1 MQAIDYPRSRYTKVK
16 TYDEYVGWTCVTPKK
31 NSVYQCVSAR
41 KNNIVGLSS
50 AILHESET
58 IRRLRPS
65 AIRASM
71 SLCNCCSR
79 CRSSVAKGGNWPQ
92 GTSLQGS
99 WDVSA
104 PRFFSSECPFWCI
117 TPCLK
122 KDKVVVSSLIQLL
135 NCSCRL
141 GISYNPVGVINLWKF
156 GPSVNERHRKSISQ
170 HSQHEKR
177 TIPISCLCRRPFL
190 VSVSGQNTRC
200 LD

>member
-1 MQAIDYPRSRYTKVK
+1 MKLDVFLTVYCRIYCDSDRGQGAKFAGDNRVFASLFNSSWRSLALFVASKILKNCAQAIDYPRSRYTKVK
-16 TYDEYVGWTCVTPKK
+16 TYDEYVGWTYVTPKK
-31 NSVYQCVSAR
+31 NSVYQCVFPQ
-41 KNNIVGLSS
+41 KNNIAGLSS

-104 PRFFSSECPFWCI
+104 PIFFSSECPFWCI
-117 TPCLK
+117 TPCLDK
-122 KDKVVVSSLIQLL
+122 KTK
-135 NCSCRL
+135 
-141 GISYNPVGVINLWKF
+141 
-156 GPSVNERHRKSISQ
+156 
-170 HSQHEKR
+170 
-177 TIPISCLCRRPFL
+177 
-190 VSVSGQNTRC
+190 
-200 LD
+200 